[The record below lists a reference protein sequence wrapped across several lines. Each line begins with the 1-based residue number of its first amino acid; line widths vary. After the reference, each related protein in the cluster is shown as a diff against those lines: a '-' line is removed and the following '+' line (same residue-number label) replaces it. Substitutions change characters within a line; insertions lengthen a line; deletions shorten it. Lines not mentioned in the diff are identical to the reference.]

1 MFGAA
6 RGGLTVLLVIGAAV
20 YFSGAGSWVLK
31 NINGLNAS
39 CYSGLSRLGPEL
51 ANPVCGALAKGMEA
65 IDAAA
70 TTVGARIDAWQQG
83 LLGND
88 GLGKLSSLA
97 ASMSSGI
104 SGLSSSGN
112 DLARLIS
119 AGPSAGVQSPFQQ
132 AIDSFTIGQDF
143 LKQGGDASKALPWL
157 QQGAQQPQGFGLM
170 SQLSLGNLYANG
182 GYGVAADPQRAQFYL
197 DQAQRSI
204 SVLSA
209 SNSSQSQQLLG
220 TLPGS
225 PEKIQADIQRAMLQI
240 QGKRI

>member
-6 RGGLTVLLVIGAAV
+6 RGGLTLLLLVGAAV
-20 YFSGAGSWVLK
+20 YFSGAGSWVLE
-31 NINGLNAS
+31 NIKGLNAS
-39 CYSGLSRLGPEL
+39 CYSGLSRLSPQV

-65 IDAAA
+65 IDEAASSA
-70 TTVGARIDAWQQG
+70 GSRIDAWQKG
-83 LLGND
+83 IFGND

-97 ASMSSGI
+97 ASMSNGI
-104 SGLSSSGN
+104 SGLSSSGD
-112 DLARLIS
+112 DLARLIN
-119 AGPSAGVQSPFQQ
+119 AGPSAGFQSPFQQ
-132 AIDSFTIGQDF
+132 AIDSFTIGQGF
-143 LKQGGDASKALPWL
+143 LKQGGDTSKALPWL

-170 SQLSLGNLYANG
+170 SQLSLGNIYANG
-182 GYGVAADPQRAQFYL
+182 GYGIEANPQRAQYYL

-209 SNSSQSQQLLG
+209 SNSPQSQQLLK

-240 QGKRI
+240 KGKGI